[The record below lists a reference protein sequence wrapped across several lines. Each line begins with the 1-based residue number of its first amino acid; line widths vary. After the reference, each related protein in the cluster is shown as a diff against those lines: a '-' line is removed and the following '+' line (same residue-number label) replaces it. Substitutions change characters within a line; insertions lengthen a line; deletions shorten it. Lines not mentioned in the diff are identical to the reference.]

1 MAMRWR
7 NPGVF
12 FAGLLVGGAAVWAL
26 LGHRPGHEAAPRPAQ
41 ASAPAAAVR
50 AEATTDCGQAL
61 LLAKGRGGDDG
72 AESLVPAPPQ
82 STKGQVSALL
92 VRGKEAAAGGRPCD
106 AEALFI
112 NACRSAQAIAGAHEE
127 AVADAMYNL
136 GRLYARQEGASRAVR
151 TRARELY
158 AAALQG
164 FHASLGADAEKT
176 RFASE
181 GLAALG
187 DDTQAVAEA
196 KPRPTARA
204 EPPKPPPA
212 KPVEPVE
219 PLQAAAR
226 QAAPPR
232 AAQRE
237 SVPAAPAVARTQAKP
252 SFDCARARSPSE
264 KIICADPD
272 LARQDRELGRLFA
285 RAKAAAPDPAAFQR
299 ESDARWHERE
309 AECRDRECLQRWYA
323 QRRGELAS
331 APAGGD
337 AYTAQAR

>member
-12 FAGLLVGGAAVWAL
+12 VAGLLLGGLAVWAL
-26 LGHRPGHEAAPRPAQ
+26 LGHAPERDAAPGPVRASVPA
-41 ASAPAAAVR
+41 AAAVR
-50 AEATTDCGQAL
+50 AEATADCGSTL

-72 AESLVPAPPQ
+72 TESLAPAPPQ
-82 STKGQVSALL
+82 PTKSQVSALL
-92 VRGKEAAAGGRPCD
+92 VRGKEAAAGGRPRD

-112 NACRSAQAIAGAHEE
+112 NACRNARAIAGANDEP
-127 AVADAMYNL
+127 VADAMYNL
-136 GRLYARQEGASRAVR
+136 GRLYARQEGGSRAVR

-164 FHASLGADAEKT
+164 FRTSLGADAEKT
-176 RFASE
+176 RYASE

-187 DDTQAVAEA
+187 EDTQAVAEA
-196 KPRPTARA
+196 KPRPAVRREA
-204 EPPKPPPA
+204 PKPSPA
-212 KPVEPVE
+212 KPVEP
-219 PLQAAAR
+219 QAE
-226 QAAPPR
+226 PPR
-232 AAQRE
+232 AVAPQAAQRE
-237 SVPAAPAVARTQAKP
+237 AAPVPAAPAVARTDAKP

-331 APAGGD
+331 APASGE

>member
-12 FAGLLVGGAAVWAL
+12 VAGLLLGGLAVWAL
-26 LGHRPGHEAAPRPAQ
+26 LGHAPERDAAPRPVQ
-41 ASAPAAAVR
+41 ASAPAAAVQ
-50 AEATTDCGQAL
+50 AEATGDCGSTL

-72 AESLVPAPPQ
+72 TESLAPAPQQ
-82 STKGQVSALL
+82 STKSQASALL
-92 VRGKEAAAGGRPCD
+92 VRGKEAAAGGRPRD

-112 NACRSAQAIAGAHEE
+112 NACRNAQAIAGAHDEP
-127 AVADAMYNL
+127 VADAMYNL

-164 FHASLGADAEKT
+164 FRTSLGADAEKT
-176 RFASE
+176 RYASE
-181 GLAALG
+181 GLAVLG
-187 DDTQAVAEA
+187 EEGQAVAEA
-196 KPRPTARA
+196 KPRLAVRREA
-204 EPPKPPPA
+204 PKPPA
-212 KPVEPVE
+212 IKPVEP
-219 PLQAAAR
+219 PQ
-226 QAAPPR
+226 

-237 SVPAAPAVARTQAKP
+237 PAPVPAAPTVAKIDAKP
-252 SFDCARARSPSE
+252 SFDCSRARSPSE

-331 APAGGD
+331 APASGE